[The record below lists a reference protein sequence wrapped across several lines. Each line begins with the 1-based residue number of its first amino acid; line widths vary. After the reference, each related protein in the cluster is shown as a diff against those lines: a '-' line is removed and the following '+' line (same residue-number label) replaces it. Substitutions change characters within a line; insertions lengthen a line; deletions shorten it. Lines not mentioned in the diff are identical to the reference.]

1 VHSAAALRLGYVRA
15 VGPVDLRRR
24 APGAKAPVLILGF
37 NAGLEDLLHPRRQ
50 RQGQRQRQRL
60 ALRAF
65 VVPTLRQAQGR
76 LLRKRREGWG
86 TRFVSCGGEVKVP
99 VPRLFKERRDKD
111 GPPGIDPP
119 FAKLI
124 RGGWFAKVFFMSD
137 RVMSESA
144 MSESTEQIRELLDS
158 VYRVDSG
165 RILATLIRLLGDF
178 DLAEEAMHEA
188 FAAALSLWPK
198 SGVPGNPRPWLIS
211 TARFKAIDTLRRRAR
226 FDASQDEFVRYFE
239 AQSIS
244 AERSNKNE
252 EHGLEDDYL
261 EDDRLRLIFT
271 CCHPSLAPDARVALT
286 LREVCGLTTE
296 EIAKA
301 FLITPRTLAQR
312 VVRAKAK
319 IRETPIRYEVPTP
332 GELPERLGA
341 VLQVIYLVFNEGY
354 SAAAGAEVTRAEL
367 TGEAIRLGRLLV
379 ELHLTELGPEPEVIG
394 LLSLMLL
401 QESRRAAR
409 NSPTG
414 ELILL
419 ENQDRALWNREQIAE
434 GVALLEKALQYRQ
447 KSRRFGSYTLQA
459 AIAAVHAEAESVART
474 DWRQIVAL
482 YDRLLQVQPSPVVQL
497 NRAVAIAMR
506 DGPEA
511 GLTNIDAVLEH
522 GELANYY
529 LAHSARADMCRRLGR
544 TAEARAS
551 YEKALALTQQEP
563 ERQFLQERIRQ
574 LK

>member
-1 VHSAAALRLGYVRA
+1 
-15 VGPVDLRRR
+15 
-24 APGAKAPVLILGF
+24 
-37 NAGLEDLLHPRRQ
+37 
-50 RQGQRQRQRL
+50 
-60 ALRAF
+60 
-65 VVPTLRQAQGR
+65 
-76 LLRKRREGWG
+76 
-86 TRFVSCGGEVKVP
+86 
-99 VPRLFKERRDKD
+99 
-111 GPPGIDPP
+111 
-119 FAKLI
+119 
-124 RGGWFAKVFFMSD
+124 
-137 RVMSESA
+137 MSER
-144 MSESTEQIRELLDS
+144 STEQIRELLDS
-158 VYRVDSG
+158 LYRVDSG

-188 FAAALSLWPK
+188 FAAALSLWPR

-226 FDASQDEFVRYFE
+226 FDASQDELVRYLE
-239 AQSIS
+239 AQWSS
-244 AERSNKNE
+244 AEGSNE
-252 EHGLEDDYL
+252 EDSL

-271 CCHPSLAPDARVALT
+271 CCHPSLAPEARVALT

-312 VVRAKAK
+312 IVRAKAK
-319 IRETPIRYEVPTP
+319 IRDTPIRYEVPTP
-332 GELPERLGA
+332 QELPERLDA

-367 TGEAIRLGRLLV
+367 TGEAIRLGRLL
-379 ELHLTELGPEPEVIG
+379 TELRPEPEVIG

-401 QESRRAAR
+401 HESRRAAR
-409 NSPTG
+409 TSPTG

-419 ENQDRALWNREQIAE
+419 ENQDRSLWNREQIAE
-434 GVALLEKALQYRQ
+434 GVALLEKAL
-447 KSRRFGSYTLQA
+447 KSRFGSYTLQA
-459 AIAAVHAEAESVART
+459 AIAAVHAEAESVAVT

-482 YDRLLQVQPSPVVQL
+482 YNRLVQIQPSPVVQL

-506 DGPEA
+506 DGPEV
-511 GLTNIDAVLEH
+511 GLTHIDAVLEH

-529 LAHSARADMCRRLGR
+529 LAHSARADMYRRLGR
-544 TAEARAS
+544 TAEARSS

>member
-1 VHSAAALRLGYVRA
+1 
-15 VGPVDLRRR
+15 
-24 APGAKAPVLILGF
+24 
-37 NAGLEDLLHPRRQ
+37 
-50 RQGQRQRQRL
+50 
-60 ALRAF
+60 
-65 VVPTLRQAQGR
+65 
-76 LLRKRREGWG
+76 
-86 TRFVSCGGEVKVP
+86 
-99 VPRLFKERRDKD
+99 
-111 GPPGIDPP
+111 
-119 FAKLI
+119 
-124 RGGWFAKVFFMSD
+124 MSE
-137 RVMSESA
+137 RVMPERVISQSSSEP
-144 MSESTEQIRELLDS
+144 IRELLDS
-158 VYRVDSG
+158 LYRVDSG

-188 FAAALSLWPK
+188 FAAALSLWPS

-226 FDASQDEFVRYFE
+226 FDASQDELVRHIE
-239 AQSIS
+239 AQSS
-244 AERSNKNE
+244 SVGASNNN
-252 EHGLEDDYL
+252 EDDYL

-301 FLITPRTLAQR
+301 FLTTPRTLAQR
-312 VVRAKAK
+312 IVRAKAK
-319 IRETPIRYEVPTP
+319 IREERIPYEVPTP
-332 GELPERLGA
+332 QQLPERLGA

-367 TGEAIRLGRLLV
+367 TGEAIRLGRLLA
-379 ELHLTELGPEPEVIG
+379 ELHPEPEVMGSEKMDPEVMRSEIMHSEIMDPEITG

-409 NSPTG
+409 TSPTG

-419 ENQDRALWNREQIAE
+419 ENQDRSLWNREQIVE
-434 GVALLEKALQYRQ
+434 GVALLEKALKRQQ
-447 KSRRFGSYTLQA
+447 KSRRFGAYTMQA
-459 AIAAVHAEAESVART
+459 AIAAVHAEAESVAAT
-474 DWRQIVAL
+474 NWRQIVAL
-482 YDRLLQVQPSPVVQL
+482 YDQLVRIQPSSVVQL

-511 GLTNIDAVLEH
+511 GLAHIDAVLEQ

-529 LAHSARADMCRRLGR
+529 LAHSARADMYRRLGR

-563 ERQFLQERIRQ
+563 ERHFLQERIRQ